1 MTMLAH
7 AGIGARLANEDWR
20 SGPPLHR
27 PQVDLPGLSLLASA
41 VDRQGLLSAAEA
53 VFGTSSVAVA
63 LCTDAD
69 VADRARV
76 LWVNAAFERLSGYA
90 AARVIGRPATV
101 LAGAHVDPI
110 HMSEIELLREHPDAA
125 PFGVVTT
132 KQRPDGSWYD
142 VEERLISV
150 RNHRSGSLH
159 VLLVQTRLTAARA
172 ETSRH

>member
-1 MTMLAH
+1 MTMIAYS
-7 AGIGARLANEDWR
+7 GIGARITKEAWPSSPALN
-20 SGPPLHR
+20 R
-27 PQVDLPGLSLLASA
+27 PRVDLPGLSLLASA

-69 VADRARV
+69 AAERARV

-110 HMSEIELLREHPDAA
+110 HMSEIELLRGHPEAA

-142 VEERLISV
+142 VEERLVPV
-150 RNHRSGSLH
+150 RNHRTGSLH
-159 VLLVQTRLTAARA
+159 MLLVQTRLTATRA
-172 ETSRH
+172 DTSRH